1 MEECKE
7 RGGVQEIGS
16 LPDGRKHY
24 LAGHKCLKN
33 PYAMA
38 EIAYRECKKAHDRS
52 FNDAGEYIG
61 DYKSFEEE
69 AKVMK
74 AFTDSFYK
82 LMKELGRI
90 FDGE

>member
-1 MEECKE
+1 
-7 RGGVQEIGS
+7 
-16 LPDGRKHY
+16 
-24 LAGHKCLKN
+24 
-33 PYAMA
+33 MA